1 MHQKDS
7 KTVHFLLLLFFLF
20 TSLFGET
27 VKQQEPPSGRDDYVV
42 LVHGLARTNR
52 SMAKLE
58 KRLSQYGYKIINL
71 DYPSTKHSIEF
82 LVEEYFGRA
91 VERFSKVPGTKI
103 HFVTHSLG
111 GIIVRYYLKH
121 HQLPNLGRVVM
132 LSPPNQGSEV
142 VDHMKDTLIFK
153 KINGPAG
160 QQLGTDKDSVPLQLG
175 PVDFELGIITGNRTF
190 DPLFSMVIPGPD
202 DGKVSVKR
210 AKVAGMKDFL
220 VLPHSHSFIMQK
232 EDVIEQVIHF
242 LEHGSFRH
250 AVYDTA
256 GENLK

>member
-1 MHQKDS
+1 MHEKAQKI
-7 KTVHFLLLLFFLF
+7 VHFFLLLFFLF
-20 TSLFGET
+20 ASLFGEPIR
-27 VKQQEPPSGRDDYVV
+27 QESPSRKDDYVV
-42 LVHGLARTNR
+42 LLHGLTRTNR

-58 KRLSQYGYKIINL
+58 KKLSQYGYKIINL

-82 LVEEYFGRA
+82 LAEEYFSRV

-121 HQLPNLGRVVM
+121 HQLSNLGRVVM
-132 LSPPNQGSEV
+132 LSPPNQGSEA
-142 VDHMKDTLIFK
+142 VDYMKDTLIFK

-160 QQLGTDKDSVPLQLG
+160 QQLGTDKDSVPLKLG
-175 PVDFELGIITGNRTF
+175 PVDFELGVITGNRTF
-190 DPLFSMVIPGPD
+190 DPVFSMVIPGPD

-210 AKVAGMKDFL
+210 AKVAGMADFL
-220 VLPHSHSFIMQK
+220 VLPYSHTFIMQK

-250 AVYDTA
+250 AVYDTPE
-256 GENLK
+256 ENPK